1 MQEDQAFHKIISGMG
16 KKGKRAKKRN
26 VKPLLLSSVLFNPP
40 KLNSLP
46 EQQKQIDI
54 PDESA
59 KSVSDELKGF
69 KKIIEKMV
77 KNIISNT
84 NNTTTQNKT
93 SVENVSSIQNV
104 FNANST
110 TNKRSG
116 KNISNVRN
124 ITSSNNDVSSVKNFS
139 SMSNGVSATK
149 NVSLSNKNILV
160 TTRKSGLT
168 KIENENNKSEN
179 NVKLLQNGDLTNV
192 LNESVVRN
200 ISNTNTITNRKY
212 ARPIQAKAK
221 GGWISGPLKGYPVS
235 LDGEK
240 IDFIGHGT
248 EFVAR
253 KPSGSFVIPVDTPE
267 TRKDPSL
274 MERRVKEAKR
284 AGFDSLGL
292 NKKISLPKMKPTKI
306 SAKELPRLQN
316 LQQKA
321 VGGFLS
327 GIADS
332 VGGMVESS
340 PIGMLAGQ
348 ASGLLEKVT
357 GVNPIENIKS
367 VINPT
372 ETRDSR
378 IEQQMIENNMVK
390 TETEK
395 ILDERRESNN
405 NQPIP
410 LPIPMNTGG
419 GGQKSSSPMIAAGG
433 ESNFSR
439 VAKEQT
445 MFPAWRRN
453 MG

>member
-16 KKGKRAKKRN
+16 RKGKRAKKRN
-26 VKPLLLSSVLFNPP
+26 VKPLLLSNVLFNPP

-54 PDESA
+54 PDENA

-93 SVENVSSIQNV
+93 SVKNVSSVQNV
-104 FNANST
+104 FNTNNT

-116 KNISNVRN
+116 KNISDVKN
-124 ITSSNNDVSSVKNFS
+124 IMSSNNDVSS
-139 SMSNGVSATK
+139 TK
-149 NVSLSNKNILV
+149 NVSLSSENIIV

-340 PIGMLAGQ
+340 PLGMLAGQ

-410 LPIPMNTGG
+410 LPIPMSTGG

>member
-16 KKGKRAKKRN
+16 RKGKRAKKRN
-26 VKPLLLSSVLFNPP
+26 VKPLFLSNVLFNPP

-54 PDESA
+54 PDENA

-93 SVENVSSIQNV
+93 SVKNVSSVQNV
-104 FNANST
+104 FNTNNT

-116 KNISNVRN
+116 KNISDVKN
-124 ITSSNNDVSSVKNFS
+124 IMSSNNDVSS
-139 SMSNGVSATK
+139 TK
-149 NVSLSNKNILV
+149 NVSLSSENIIV

-179 NVKLLQNGDLTNV
+179 NVKLLQNADLTNV

-340 PIGMLAGQ
+340 PLGMLAGQ

-410 LPIPMNTGG
+410 LPIPMSSGG